1 MTYTDRKTEYVL
13 QTVSA
18 ITPADESFRKQ
29 VRDKWNACAKPLGS
43 LGVLESMVTDLCT
56 LEQTLAP
63 DLGKRVAVSFCADNG
78 VVAEGVS
85 QTGSEVTRLVA
96 NQLAAGRSSVN
107 RMASVA
113 GVEVLPVD
121 IGMLGTDGD
130 VPPELRQCAVAHD
143 VPPELRQCAVAHGT
157 ADLMRGPAMT
167 REQLYAALYEGIRL
181 VEELKEQG
189 AGLLIA
195 GEMGIGNTTTSSAIV
210 SVLFDKDPADVT
222 GKGAGLTDKALMK
235 KVEVIR
241 EAIRVNHPD
250 PEDPYEVLRT
260 LGGFDLAGMCG
271 LYLGGAAFGIPVLAD
286 GFPSAVAALCAARIC
301 PNASKAIFASH
312 ISAEPAGQMVL
323 TALGKTA
330 PIAAGMRLGEGTGG
344 VACVPMLDMA
354 LAVFEEAYTF
364 EEGGIE
370 PYVEL

>member
-1 MTYTDRKTEYVL
+1 MSNTDRKTEYVL

-29 VRDKWNACAKPLGS
+29 ARDKWNACAKPLGS

-63 DLGKRVAVSFCADNG
+63 DLGKRVAVIFCADNG

-96 NQLAAGRSSVN
+96 NQLSAGRSSVN

-130 VPPELRQCAVAHD
+130 VPPELRQCAVA
-143 VPPELRQCAVAHGT
+143 PGT

-181 VEELKEQG
+181 VEELKGQG

>member
-1 MTYTDRKTEYVL
+1 M
-13 QTVSA
+13 
-18 ITPADESFRKQ
+18 
-29 VRDKWNACAKPLGS
+29 
-43 LGVLESMVTDLCT
+43 
-56 LEQTLAP
+56 
-63 DLGKRVAVSFCADNG
+63 
-78 VVAEGVS
+78 S

-96 NQLAAGRSSVN
+96 NQLSAGRSSVN

-121 IGMLGTDGD
+121 IGMLGTDG
-130 VPPELRQCAVAHD
+130 D

-241 EAIRVNHPD
+241 EA
-250 PEDPYEVLRT
+250 
-260 LGGFDLAGMCG
+260 M
-271 LYLGGAAFGIPVLAD
+271 FGIPVLAD

>member
-1 MTYTDRKTEYVL
+1 MSNTDRKTEYVL

-56 LEQTLAP
+56 LEQTLVP
-63 DLGKRVAVSFCADNG
+63 DLGKRVAVIFCADNG

-130 VPPELRQCAVAHD
+130 VPPELRQCAVAH
-143 VPPELRQCAVAHGT
+143 GT

-195 GEMGIGNTTTSSAIV
+195 GEM
-210 SVLFDKDPADVT
+210 LFDKDPADVT

>member
-1 MTYTDRKTEYVL
+1 MTNTDRKTEYVL
-13 QTVSA
+13 ETVSA
-18 ITPADESFRKQ
+18 ITPADGTFRKKALEQ
-29 VRDKWNACAKPLGS
+29 WNACAKPLGS
-43 LGVLESMVTDLCT
+43 LGVLEGMVTDLCT
-56 LEQTLAP
+56 LEQTLTP
-63 DLGKRVAVSFCADNG
+63 DLGKRVAVIFCADNG
-78 VVAEGVS
+78 VVAEGVT
-85 QTGSEVTRLVA
+85 QTGPEVTRLVA
-96 NQLAAGRSSVN
+96 NQLSAGRSSVN

-113 GVEVLPVD
+113 GVEVFPVD
-121 IGMLGTDGD
+121 IGMLETGGD
-130 VPPELRQCAVAHD
+130 VPPELRQCAVA
-143 VPPELRQCAVAHGT
+143 PGT

-167 REQLYAALYEGIRL
+167 REQLFSALYEGIRL

-195 GEMGIGNTTTSSAIV
+195 GEMGIGNTTSSSAIV

-241 EAIRVNHPD
+241 EAIRVNRPD
-250 PEDPYEVLRT
+250 PEDPYDVLRT

-271 LYLGGAAFGIPVLAD
+271 LYLGGAAFGVPVLAD

-323 TALGKTA
+323 TALGKKA

-344 VACVPMLDMA
+344 VACVPLLDMA

-370 PYVEL
+370 PYEAL

>member
-1 MTYTDRKTEYVL
+1 M
-13 QTVSA
+13 
-18 ITPADESFRKQ
+18 
-29 VRDKWNACAKPLGS
+29 
-43 LGVLESMVTDLCT
+43 
-56 LEQTLAP
+56 
-63 DLGKRVAVSFCADNG
+63 
-78 VVAEGVS
+78 
-85 QTGSEVTRLVA
+85 
-96 NQLAAGRSSVN
+96 
-107 RMASVA
+107 
-113 GVEVLPVD
+113 
-121 IGMLGTDGD
+121 
-130 VPPELRQCAVAHD
+130 
-143 VPPELRQCAVAHGT
+143 
-157 ADLMRGPAMT
+157 
-167 REQLYAALYEGIRL
+167 
-181 VEELKEQG
+181 
-189 AGLLIA
+189 
-195 GEMGIGNTTTSSAIV
+195 

>member
-29 VRDKWNACAKPLGS
+29 ARDKWNACAKPLGS

-56 LEQTLAP
+56 LEQTLVP
-63 DLGKRVAVSFCADNG
+63 DLGKRVAVIFCADNG

-121 IGMLGTDGD
+121 IGMLGTDG
-130 VPPELRQCAVAHD
+130 D

-301 PNASKAIFASH
+301 PNALKAIFASH
-312 ISAEPAGQMVL
+312 VSAEPAGQMVL

-330 PIAAGMRLGEGTGG
+330 PIAAGMRLGAGTGG

-354 LAVFEEAYTF
+354 LSVFEEAYTF

>member
-13 QTVSA
+13 ETVSA

-63 DLGKRVAVSFCADNG
+63 DLGKRVAVIFCADNG

-130 VPPELRQCAVAHD
+130 VPPELRQCAG
-143 VPPELRQCAVAHGT
+143 AHGT
-157 ADLMRGPAMT
+157 AALTRGPAMT
-167 REQLYAALYEGIRL
+167 RER
-181 VEELKEQG
+181 
-189 AGLLIA
+189 
-195 GEMGIGNTTTSSAIV
+195 
-210 SVLFDKDPADVT
+210 
-222 GKGAGLTDKALMK
+222 
-235 KVEVIR
+235 R
-241 EAIRVNHPD
+241 
-250 PEDPYEVLRT
+250 
-260 LGGFDLAGMCG
+260 
-271 LYLGGAAFGIPVLAD
+271 
-286 GFPSAVAALCAARIC
+286 
-301 PNASKAIFASH
+301 
-312 ISAEPAGQMVL
+312 
-323 TALGKTA
+323 
-330 PIAAGMRLGEGTGG
+330 
-344 VACVPMLDMA
+344 
-354 LAVFEEAYTF
+354 
-364 EEGGIE
+364 
-370 PYVEL
+370 